1 MVLPMSLVGLSCR
14 EASRIIGVSTRTL
27 TRWRQAGEGPPWVK
41 LGGATSP
48 VRYPAAG
55 LKAWQDARTNLGD
68 LDQS

>member
-1 MVLPMSLVGLSCR
+1 M
-14 EASRIIGVSTRTL
+14 STRTL